1 MCRTAFGG
9 AMNQCHLLVSCA
21 CVKQAVHANLSAVV
35 GNEKRNILLRE
46 FYRMGLQ
53 RVRQHNA
60 ASTLYILAH
69 VHC

>member
-1 MCRTAFGG
+1 MWRTAFGG
-9 AMNQCHLLVSCA
+9 AMNQCHFVSCA
-21 CVKQAVHANLSAVV
+21 CVKQAVHANLLAVV

-46 FYRMGLQ
+46 FYKMGLQ
-53 RVRQHNA
+53 RVRQQSA